1 MVGRVGAIV
10 VCFVDEKLVAICELL
25 LVVPGLV
32 VSRGGLMIGWVVAVG
47 LLIALFWP
55 LGQGGWSPLGGPRR
69 HFC

>member
-1 MVGRVGAIV
+1 MGAIV
-10 VCFVDEKLVAICELL
+10 VCCVDEKLVAICELL
-25 LVVPGLV
+25 SVVPGLV

-55 LGQGGWSPLGGPRR
+55 LVQDGRSPFDGPRW

>member
-1 MVGRVGAIV
+1 MDV
-10 VCFVDEKLVAICELL
+10 KLVAICELL

-32 VSRGGLMIGWVVAVG
+32 VGRGGLMIGWVVAVG

-55 LGQGGWSPLGGPRR
+55 LALDGRSPSGGPWW